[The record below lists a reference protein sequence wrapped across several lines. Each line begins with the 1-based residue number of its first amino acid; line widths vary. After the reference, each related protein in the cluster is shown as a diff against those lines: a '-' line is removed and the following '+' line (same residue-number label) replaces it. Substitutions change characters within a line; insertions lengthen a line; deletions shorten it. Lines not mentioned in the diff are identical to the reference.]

1 MGPDGAPG
9 WQRTLYASVAAQFL
23 CMIGFSFGLPFLP
36 FFLHKD
42 LGVTDPA
49 ELRKWTGIVAASA
62 AITLAI
68 FSPIWG
74 AVADRYGRKIM
85 VMRSMFGAGLIM
97 VLMSLARTPEHL
109 VALRLAQGTLTGTIT
124 ANMVLV
130 ASIVPKERSGYALGL
145 VLAAA
150 HAGNAIGPA
159 IGGVI
164 ADHIGFRLS
173 FIVGAVFLL
182 AAGSLIKFGT
192 VEKRPDAGPREPFRF
207 SSYGEIFALAG
218 FAVVLVAM
226 FLTTFSQALA
236 TPLFPLFVAALRNT
250 AEGAASITGLLLSIG
265 AAAGVIA
272 TGVAGK
278 LADRWGHKRMLM
290 LCAGSAAVV
299 LFLIGLAQNLWH
311 LAVLK
316 ALLGVATAGIQPSAG
331 ALLRSIVPER
341 HIGKSFGIMQSVR
354 ATGMAL
360 GPLAGGYIAAQFDGI
375 AGFRVPYMVTGA
387 LLLAVPAV
395 LYYGAKLKGTP
406 APERSA

>member
-1 MGPDGAPG
+1 MEADGRPG

-36 FFLHKD
+36 FFLGKD
-42 LGVTDPA
+42 LGVTDPV
-49 ELRKWTGIVAASA
+49 ELRKWTGIVASSA
-62 AITLAI
+62 AITMAV

-97 VLMSLARTPEHL
+97 MLMSLAQTPEHL
-109 VALRLAQGTLTGTIT
+109 VILRLIQGTLTGTIT

-130 ASIVPKERSGYALGL
+130 SSVVPKERSGYALGL

-159 IGGVI
+159 IGGVV
-164 ADHIGFRLS
+164 ADHVGFRLS
-173 FIVGAVFLL
+173 FVVGTVFLL
-182 AAGSLIKFGT
+182 SAGALIRFLT
-192 VEKRPDAGPREPFRF
+192 VEQRPEAGPREPISFR
-207 SSYGEIFALAG
+207 SYGELFGLSA
-218 FAVVLVAM
+218 FVVILVAM

-250 AEGAASITGLLLSIG
+250 TESAASITGLLLSIG

-278 LADRWGHKRMLM
+278 LADRWGRRRMLA
-290 LCAGSAAVV
+290 LCTAGAAVV
-299 LFLIGLAQNLWH
+299 LFLIGLAQNMWH

-316 ALLGVATAGIQPSAG
+316 VLLGVATAGIQPSAG
-331 ALLRSIVPER
+331 ALLRSIVPEQ
-341 HIGKSFGIMQSVR
+341 HIGKAFGVLQSVR
-354 ATGMAL
+354 ASGMAV
-360 GPLAGGYIAAQFDGI
+360 GPLAGGYIAAQFAGI
-375 AGFRVPYMVTGA
+375 TGFRVPYMVTGV
-387 LLLAVPAV
+387 LLLSVPAV
-395 LYYGAKLKGTP
+395 LIFTRKKAARTAAG
-406 APERSA
+406 

>member
-1 MGPDGAPG
+1 MEPDGAPG
-9 WQRTLYASVAAQFL
+9 WQRTLYASVGAQFL
-23 CMIGFSFGLPFLP
+23 CMVGFSFGLPFLP
-36 FFLHKD
+36 FFLNKD

-62 AITLAI
+62 AVTMAVV
-68 FSPIWG
+68 SPIWG

-97 VLMSLARTPEHL
+97 MLMSLARTPEHL
-109 VALRLAQGTLTGTIT
+109 VILRLVQGTLTGTIT

-130 ASIVPKERSGYALGL
+130 SSVVPKERSGYALGL

-159 IGGVI
+159 VGGLV

-173 FIVGAVFLL
+173 FIVGAAFLI
-182 AAGSLIKFGT
+182 AAGALIKFFT
-192 VEKRPDAGPREPFRF
+192 IERRPDAGPREPFSFR
-207 SSYGEIFALAG
+207 SYGEIFGLTG
-218 FAVVLVAM
+218 FIVILVAM
-226 FLTTFSQALA
+226 FMTTFSQALA
-236 TPLFPLFVAALRNT
+236 TPLFPLFVAELRKT

-278 LADRWGHKRMLM
+278 LADRWGRRRMLM
-290 LCAGSAAVV
+290 TCTAAAAVV
-299 LFLIGLAQNLWH
+299 LFLIGLAQNIWH

-316 ALLGVATAGIQPSAG
+316 VLLGLATAGIQPSAG
-331 ALLRSIVPER
+331 ALLRSIIPER
-341 HIGKSFGIMQSVR
+341 HIGKAFGLMQSVR

-360 GPLAGGYIAAQFDGI
+360 GPLAGGFIAAHFAGI
-375 AGFRVPYMVTGA
+375 DGFRVPYMVTGVLLLTVPA
-387 LLLAVPAV
+387 LLLYMARTQ
-395 LYYGAKLKGTP
+395 KD
-406 APERSA
+406 